1 MLEIRVGKRNYNSEA
16 EGEIAPVDFTSVS
29 EAILAVPYEEKAVI
43 YIENGIYH
51 EKIFSDKK
59 DITFVGEGIGKTVI
73 EYSDCAN
80 DICDDG
86 SKRGTFRSYT
96 AFFAGEKVTVKNMSI
111 RNNSGDGS
119 LAGQALAVYADA
131 NKCYFENVELFGH
144 QDTLFMSPLP
154 LSERQKNGF
163 MGPRVLT
170 ERKLTSQYYKNCIIT
185 GDVDFVFGGADAV
198 FDNCTIIC
206 NNRRAATQKSVEGRF
221 INGYITAGCGIKN
234 NTGMIFRNCTV
245 KGAEGCDKNSVF
257 LGRPWR
263 DEAKAVFLNCTMDD
277 TIATERF
284 SGWGAVDKMHPDTFY
299 GEYGTISA
307 DGEEIELSGKN
318 SFVKDID
325 ENMVKNIN
333 HEADL
338 IVEKATG
345 IIR

>member
-43 YIENGIYH
+43 YIESGIYH

-80 DICDDG
+80 DICEDG

-96 AFFAGEKVTVKNMSI
+96 AFFAGEKVTVKNLSI
-111 RNNSGDGS
+111 RNNAGDGS
-119 LAGQALAVYADA
+119 VAGQALSVYADA
-131 NKCYFENVELFGH
+131 KSCSFENVELYGH

-154 LSERQKNGF
+154 VSERQKNGF

-170 ERKLTSQYYKNCIIT
+170 ERKLTSQHYKNCIIT
-185 GDVDFVFGGADAV
+185 GDVDFIFGGADAV
-198 FDNCTIIC
+198 FDDCTIVC
-206 NNRRAATQKSVEGRF
+206 NNRRAVTEKKTDDRF
-221 INGYITAGCGIKN
+221 INGYITAGCGLKSDA
-234 NTGMIFRNCTV
+234 GMIFRNCTV
-245 KGAEGCDKNSVF
+245 KGEEGCDKNSVF

-277 TIATERF
+277 TIASERF

-325 ENMVKNIN
+325 ENMAKNIN